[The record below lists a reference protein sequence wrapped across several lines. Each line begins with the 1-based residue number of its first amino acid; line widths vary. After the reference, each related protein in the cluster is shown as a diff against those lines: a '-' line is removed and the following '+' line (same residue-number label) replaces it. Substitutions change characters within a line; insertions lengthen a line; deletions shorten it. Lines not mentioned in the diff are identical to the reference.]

1 MADFTRGILMAW
13 IDSRYLDQQR
23 KLEREVLQLRREWD
37 ELKLE
42 ITARRTTARRE
53 VKAARIAF
61 EKLWHDLQLSA
72 EQKAGFNPDQPRDD
86 HGKWTDA
93 GGGDAGKDE
102 SRLVS
107 EPAAMRRGGGRRT
120 PQEARRDQAAER
132 AQQAVRRVRELD
144 PNWEPRTVSFTK
156 PQSIEGA
163 IRHSEA
169 LTREAEARFVELS
182 HAGLDRNWPRH
193 DPAPLGNVLA
203 PSGELVGV
211 RNIGAGTKIRTVT
224 SAEFENIRSELMV
237 GARQIGIDQRYDG
250 VRYQRQDSVFGLR
263 LSRDHGLTLDV
274 IESNHPAIPPGTR
287 IHQR

>member
-1 MADFTRGILMAW
+1 MAW

-42 ITARRTTARRE
+42 ITARRTAAQRE

-61 EKLWHDLQLSA
+61 EKLCHNLQLSA

-86 HGKWTDA
+86 HGKWTD
-93 GGGDAGKDE
+93 GGRSGDAGKDGDDRAR
-102 SRLVS
+102 STDIS
-107 EPAAMRRGGGRRT
+107 AQRRGGGRRT

-144 PNWEPRTVSFTK
+144 PNWQPRTVSFIK

-193 DPAPLGNVLA
+193 DPAPLGEVLLA
-203 PSGELVGV
+203 PGGELVGV
-211 RNIGAGTKIRTVT
+211 RDIGAGTKIRTVT

-250 VRYQRQDSVFGLR
+250 VRYQRQDSIFGLR
-263 LSRDHGLTLDV
+263 LSRGHGLTLDV